1 MKTKSIIFSM
11 LATATIVSCTTQPC
25 IFPCG
30 TWHSTMNRPD
40 ITFVQNTDTLTAIV
54 HHKIY
59 NGGTCPISY
68 PVRETNYGY
77 YIQAEG
83 RILIHYDANKDELFL
98 SPGGEYKRLE

>member
-1 MKTKSIIFSM
+1 MKTKTIILS
-11 LATATIVSCTTQPC
+11 LLSTAIILSCTTQPK
-25 IFPCG
+25 IYPHG
-30 TWHSTMNRPD
+30 MWHSTMNRPD
-40 ITFVQNTDTLTAIV
+40 ITFVQNADTLIAIV
-54 HHKIY
+54 HHKIH

-68 PVRETNYGY
+68 PVMETNHGY